1 MENEQIQIIKK
12 KFEETGLLNKEDL
25 QILFNAIHT
34 LDEVLKRNNEYIKFL
49 KKDNIEMKN
58 LLIHYRIIL
67 NSNFGIKRED
77 YKTTITPEE
86 LAEAFEKHIPN
97 IE

>member
-12 KFEETGLLNKEDL
+12 KFEETGLLSKEDL

-49 KKDNIEMKN
+49 KN
-58 LLIHYRIIL
+58 LLNHYRIIL
-67 NSNFGIKRED
+67 NSNFGINSEN
-77 YKTTITPEE
+77 YKTTIILEE
-86 LAEAFEKHIPN
+86 LAEQFETHIPN

>member
-1 MENEQIQIIKK
+1 MKNEQIQTIKK
-12 KFEETGLLNKEDL
+12 KFEETELLSKEDL

-58 LLIHYRIIL
+58 LNL
-67 NSNFGIKRED
+67 SMEA
-77 YKTTITPEE
+77 EE
-86 LAEAFEKHIPN
+86 H
-97 IE
+97 